1 MNRTARILLIVG
13 LTAIGLSGLFPPWAY
28 TYQRANANMESTS
41 PAGRSLLFFPPSSS
55 RGGYQG
61 RRIDYGRL
69 GLEWV
74 VIGVLTGVGCL
85 AFGRSESS

>member
-13 LTAIGLSGLFPPWAY
+13 LTAIGLSGLFPPWAS
-28 TYQRANANMESTS
+28 TYHGSSMKSTS
-41 PAGRSLLFFPPSSS
+41 PGGRSLLFFPPPS
-55 RGGYQG
+55 RSRYEG

-85 AFGRSESS
+85 AFGRPESS